1 MGTIAQFVELVLS
14 NINSDYFNANFLLHF
29 FTPTLEYGKK
39 RQPKALVVTE
49 CKLCKAVALSE
60 GNVFIDPAC
69 PKFEWCP
76 NTSAQESCF
85 GECPLN

>member
-1 MGTIAQFVELVLS
+1 MLIF
-14 NINSDYFNANFLLHF
+14 F
-29 FTPTLEYGKK
+29 FTSSPQHWSMEKK

-76 NTSAQESCF
+76 NTSAQEPCF